1 MPGTTVGMMAKVV
14 YVVSLATVAD
24 TGAESAIWITAPFAD
39 VHQLNRGSVDH
50 QQKKFFSA
58 LVSLLKGRDEAEGI
72 CRLRKPA
79 RK

>member
-24 TGAESAIWITAPFAD
+24 TGAESAIWITDSFAD

-58 LVSLLKGRDEAEGI
+58 LVSLLKDWDEAEGI